1 MCRTMY
7 KIQLLT
13 AISTNIL
20 HSTLDCL
27 IHVISNGVQMPQI
40 TKYEFIKINVQINF
54 TLKLFKKKV
63 SSNHQLHLKNPK
75 GQHHKSRPQILP
87 NLKEKYNVK

>member
-1 MCRTMY
+1 MSDVQNNVQNTNTV
-7 KIQLLT
+7 T

-20 HSTLDCL
+20 HSTLNCL
-27 IHVISNGVQMPQI
+27 FHVISNGVRMPQI
-40 TKYEFIKINVQINF
+40 TKYEFIKIKVQIDF
-54 TLKLFKKKV
+54 TFFFKL

-75 GQHHKSRPQILP
+75 GQHHKSRPEILP

>member
-54 TLKLFKKKV
+54 TLKLFKKKYPV
-63 SSNHQLHLKNPK
+63 TTNFIWKILKANIIK
-75 GQHHKSRPQILP
+75 ADHKFYQI
-87 NLKEKYNVK
+87 